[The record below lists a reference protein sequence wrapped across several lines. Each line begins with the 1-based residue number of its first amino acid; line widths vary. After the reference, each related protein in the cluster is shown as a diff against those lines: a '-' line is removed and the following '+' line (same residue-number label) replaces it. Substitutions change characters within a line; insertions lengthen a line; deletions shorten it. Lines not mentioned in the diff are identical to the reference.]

1 MDAHSRVVE
10 SIKLLGIM
18 MYSGEE
24 LAALIQM
31 GTAMLLADGKVAE
44 EEKEALGRELL
55 SFGVKADN
63 VVALLSKAQDMSFGE
78 AIGVLS
84 SMSEEQKKY
93 ATGFLAK
100 VMVADGEIDDSELAL
115 WKLVSTLGG
124 FPTMNIAE
132 ALAYWTSH

>member
-1 MDAHSRVVE
+1 M
-10 SIKLLGIM
+10 
-18 MYSGEE
+18 
-24 LAALIQM
+24 AALIQM